1 MQKGFFT
8 SAMYRLANDI
18 VEVPRTHDGFMLER
32 SKDLLKDWQ
41 QGYKIFHNSLH
52 LHLGMVMVYLNVDIG

>member
-1 MQKGFFT
+1 
-8 SAMYRLANDI
+8 MYQLVNDI
-18 VEVPRTHDGFMLER
+18 VEVPRTHDCFMFER

-52 LHLGMVMVYLNVDIG
+52 LHLCMVTVYLDVDIG

>member
-1 MQKGFFT
+1 
-8 SAMYRLANDI
+8 MYQLANDI
-18 VEVPRTHDGFMLER
+18 VEVPRTCDGFMLEP

-52 LHLGMVMVYLNVDIG
+52 LPLGMVMVYLYVNIG